1 MGSRVSLHLPY
12 HAIPW
17 PAALVAAGGMD
28 GTLGPRRIG
37 AGTSLI
43 PKLPKKTD
51 RFAKLRW

>member
-43 PKLPKKTD
+43 PKLPD